1 MRKGLLVFSCLAG
14 VAWGEGKTYAVVV
27 GIDNYLN
34 PNVPKLRYAVSDA
47 NIFAQAL
54 KQTLKVP
61 DAQLFLL
68 TTDSPDDASHPR
80 AVNIANRLAWLNS
93 HVKREDTIIFY
104 FAGHGITMDKQPY
117 LLTEESD
124 NSNTLT
130 LGVSSL
136 PGAALMDY
144 LSKVKAANVW
154 LVLDACRN
162 SSSRDTNS
170 LGDVSFTRTD
180 VGQDRS
186 ATMFSCKI
194 GERSWESE
202 EFQHGFYTYYL
213 VSGLKEKAVDEKGEI
228 NLQGL
233 SDYVGSQ
240 VPVAVGKMGQKQT
253 PWLSYGGG
261 DRWVLAR
268 GMAPASGKAAV
279 KPDAELA
286 QYVAKLEMTQAE
298 LDRETARRV
307 AAEAR
312 AQMLEGKR
320 IELEQ
325 RLAILEKKLG
335 LKGSQTAAAPTQPN
349 TMAYGDRGLGG
360 SDQSEALRSEVT
372 RLKAE
377 NRALNDRLTE
387 LGANLGKV
395 GMVSREAFILKDEMV
410 QSNDQFDA
418 KQDVTSQFER
428 YLELGENAMT
438 QYERSAQPAVEAYK
452 PSSQEAQELAALE
465 KRQTLTMETNKVLR
479 ARRQTAEA
487 QIKSLEAQV
496 VYYKTRADYYSAE
509 LALAKKENAEL
520 RKENKRRGEE
530 LQKLQDTITRM
541 KRESDLKSVAQA
553 KDMDAYFKWRDNHP
567 QEFEPVRSGRN
578 PWEYQAV
585 QRMPYLLELKVEE
598 AQSFPSKNK

>member
-1 MRKGLLVFSCLAG
+1 MRKGLLAFSCLTSL
-14 VAWGEGKTYAVVV
+14 AWGEGKTYAVVV

-61 DAQLFLL
+61 DGQLFLL
-68 TTDSPDDASHPR
+68 TSDSPDDASHPR

-162 SSSRDTNS
+162 SASREPSS

-202 EFQHGFYTYYL
+202 EFKHGFYTYYL
-213 VSGLKEKAVDEKGEI
+213 VAGLREKAVDDKGEI

-233 SDYVGSQ
+233 SDFVGSQ
-240 VPVAVGKMGQKQT
+240 VPVAVSKMGQKQT

-268 GMAPASGKAAV
+268 GLRPASGKAAV

-320 IELEQ
+320 AELEQ

-335 LKGSQTAAAPTQPN
+335 LKTGPTAESAPANPV
-349 TMAYGDRGLGG
+349 AYGDRGLG
-360 SDQSEALRSEVT
+360 SADQSEALKSEVT
-372 RLKAE
+372 RLKTE
-377 NRALNDRLTE
+377 NRSLNERLAKLE
-387 LGANLGKV
+387 ENLSKV
-395 GMVSREAFILKDEMV
+395 GMVSREAFVLKDDMV
-410 QSNDQFDA
+410 QATEQFDA

-438 QYERSAQPAVEAYK
+438 QVERAATPLVTTRQPG
-452 PSSQEAQELAALE
+452 PQEAKELEVLE
-465 KRQTLTMETNKVLR
+465 KRQMVTLETNKVLR
-479 ARRQTAEA
+479 ARRETAETR
-487 QIKSLEAQV
+487 IKSLEAQY
-496 VYYKTRADYYSAE
+496 VYFKTRAEYYEAE
-509 LALAKKENAEL
+509 LAREQKRAQQLEKQL
-520 RKENKRRGEE
+520 RETERDAIQTQN
-530 LQKLQDTITRM
+530 KLQDRIVINSEAM
-541 KRESDLKSVAQA
+541 DKFKRWQI
-553 KDMDAYFKWRDNHP
+553 NHP
-567 QEFEPVRSGRN
+567 DEFEPVRARRN
-578 PWEYQAV
+578 PWEVQAA
-585 QRMPYLLELKVEE
+585 QGMQYILKLNIPE
-598 AQSFPSKNK
+598 AQSFPAREK

>member
-1 MRKGLLVFSCLAG
+1 MRKGLLVFSCLSSLTAA
-14 VAWGEGKTYAVVV
+14 AWGEGKTYAVVV

-61 DAQLFLL
+61 DGQLFLL
-68 TTDSPDDASHPR
+68 TSDSPDDGSHPR

-162 SSSRDTNS
+162 SASRDSNS
-170 LGDVSFTRTD
+170 VGDVSFTRTD

-202 EFQHGFYTYYL
+202 EFGHGFYTYYL
-213 VSGLKEKAVDEKGEI
+213 VAGLREKAVDEKGEI

-268 GMAPASGKAAV
+268 GLAPASGKAPV
-279 KPDAELA
+279 KADAELA

-298 LDRETARRV
+298 LNRETSRRV

-320 IELEQ
+320 LELEQ

-335 LKGSQTAAAPTQPN
+335 LKSGSTAAETSQANPV
-349 TMAYGDRGLGG
+349 AYGDRGLGN
-360 SDQSEALRSEVT
+360 SDQSEALKSEVT
-372 RLKAE
+372 RLKTE
-377 NRALNDRLTE
+377 NRSLNERLAKLE
-387 LGANLGKV
+387 ENLGKV
-395 GMVSREAFILKDEMV
+395 GMVSREAFVLKEDMV
-410 QSNDQFDA
+410 QATEQFDA

-428 YLELGENAMT
+428 YLELGENALT
-438 QYERSAQPAVEAYK
+438 QFEKAAKPVVGEHKPSAQEA
-452 PSSQEAQELAALE
+452 AELDILQ
-465 KRQTLTMETNKVLR
+465 KRQMVTLETNKVLR
-479 ARRQTAEA
+479 ARRETAEA
-487 QIKSLEAQV
+487 RIKSLEAQ
-496 VYYKTRADYYSAE
+496 YLYFKTRADYYAAE
-509 LALAKKENAEL
+509 LAAEQKRSAALKKQLTDTEINSELELEKL
-520 RKENKRRGEE
+520 RKKAV
-530 LQKLQDTITRM
+530 IA
-541 KRESDLKSVAQA
+541 SDE
-553 KDMDAYFKWRDNHP
+553 MEAYEAWKINHP
-567 QEFEPVRSGRN
+567 KEFEPVRSHRD
-578 PWEYQAV
+578 PWQVEAP
-585 QRMPYLLELKVEE
+585 QRMQFLLKVDVPE
-598 AQSFPSKNK
+598 AQAFPTKKP

>member
-61 DAQLFLL
+61 ESQLFLL
-68 TTDSPDDASHPR
+68 TSDSPDDASHPR

-162 SSSRDTNS
+162 SASREPNS

-202 EFQHGFYTYYL
+202 EFEHGFYTYYL
-213 VSGLKEKAVDEKGEI
+213 VAGLREKAVDDKGEI

-233 SDYVGSQ
+233 SDFVGSQ
-240 VPVAVGKMGQKQT
+240 VPVAVAKMGQKQT

-268 GMAPASGKAAV
+268 GLKPASGKAAV
-279 KPDAELA
+279 KADAELA

-335 LKGSQTAAAPTQPN
+335 LKSGPTAAAPTAPN
-349 TMAYGDRGLGG
+349 TLAYGDRGLGNA
-360 SDQSEALRSEVT
+360 DQREALKAEVT

-377 NRALNDRLTE
+377 NTSLNQRLAKLE
-387 LGANLGKV
+387 ENMKQI
-395 GMVSREAFILKDEMV
+395 GMVSREAFVLQDDMV
-410 QSNDQFDA
+410 QATDQFDA

-438 QYERSAQPAVEAYK
+438 QFERAAKPAVTTRT
-452 PSSQEAQELAALE
+452 PSQQEARELEILE
-465 KRQTLTMETNKVLR
+465 KRQIVTMETNKVLR
-479 ARRQTAEA
+479 ARRETAEA
-487 QIKSLEAQV
+487 RIKSLESQLA
-496 VYYKTRADYYSAE
+496 YFKTRADYYAAQLAAMEKKYEDKKLE
-509 LALAKKENAEL
+509 LNQANQTYL
-520 RKENKRRGEE
+520 REKMLLEQKAVASSKR
-530 LQKLQDTITRM
+530 QD
-541 KRESDLKSVAQA
+541 EY
-553 KDMDAYFKWRDNHP
+553 DAWERNHP
-567 QEFEPVRSGRN
+567 EYEPIRSGKN
-578 PWEYQAV
+578 PWQYQAV
-585 QRMPYLLELKVEE
+585 QRMPYLLELNVPE
-598 AQSFPSKNK
+598 AQYFPAKDK

>member
-1 MRKGLLVFSCLAG
+1 MMRKGLLVLSCLAG
-14 VAWGEGKTYAVVV
+14 AAWGEGKTYAVVV

-47 NIFAQAL
+47 NIFAQAI

-61 DAQLFLL
+61 EAQVFLL
-68 TTDSPDDASHPR
+68 TSDSPDDASHPR

-104 FAGHGITMDKQPY
+104 FAGHGISMDKQPY

-162 SSSRDTNS
+162 SASREPNS

-213 VSGLKEKAVDEKGEI
+213 VAGLKEKAVDDKGEI

-240 VPVAVGKMGQKQT
+240 VPVAVAKLNQKQT

-268 GMAPASGKAAV
+268 GMKPASGKAAV
-279 KPDAELA
+279 KSDVELA

-325 RLAILEKKLG
+325 RLAVLEKKLG
-335 LKGSQTAAAPTQPN
+335 LKTGQTAATEPAAPNPL
-349 TMAYGDRGLGG
+349 AYGDRGLGNA
-360 SDQSEALRSEVT
+360 DQSEALKSEVT
-372 RLKAE
+372 RLKTE
-377 NRALNDRLTE
+377 NRALNDRLAKLE
-387 LGANLGKV
+387 ENMNKV
-395 GMVSREAFILKDEMV
+395 GLVSREAFVLQDDMV
-410 QSNDQFDA
+410 QANDQFDA

-438 QYERSAQPAVEAYK
+438 QFERAAAPAVNQFK
-452 PSSQEAQELAALE
+452 PGAQEARELEVLE
-465 KRQTLTMETNKVLR
+465 KRQMLTLETNKVLR
-479 ARRQTAEA
+479 ARRETADA
-487 QIKSLEAQV
+487 RIKSLEAQY
-496 VYYKTRADYYSAE
+496 VYFKTRAEYYAAE
-509 LALAKKENAEL
+509 LAAEKKLRAEAIVQLRQTERNARATQLEL
-520 RKENKRRGEE
+520 EKKIVLSGERVDE
-530 LQKLQDTITRM
+530 FLRWKI
-541 KRESDLKSVAQA
+541 
-553 KDMDAYFKWRDNHP
+553 NHP
-567 QEFEPVRSGRN
+567 NPEFEPARGKRN
-578 PWEYQAV
+578 PWEVQAA
-585 QRMPYLLELKVEE
+585 QRMQYLLQVTVPE
-598 AQSFPSKNK
+598 ARSFPPRKQ

>member
-1 MRKGLLVFSCLAG
+1 MRKGLLVFCCLAG

-47 NIFAQAL
+47 NIFAQAI
-54 KQTLKVP
+54 KQTLKIP
-61 DAQLFLL
+61 DTQLFLL
-68 TTDSPDDASHPR
+68 TSDSPEDASHPR

-93 HVKREDTIIFY
+93 HVKRQDTIIFY

-162 SSSRDTNS
+162 SVSREPNS

-202 EFQHGFYTYYL
+202 EYQHGFYTYFL
-213 VSGLKEKAVDEKGEI
+213 VAGLKEKAVDDKGEI

-240 VPVAVGKMGQKQT
+240 VPVAVGKMNQKQT

-268 GMAPASGKAAV
+268 GMKPASGKVAV
-279 KPDAELA
+279 KSDAELA
-286 QYVAKLEMTQAE
+286 QYMAKLEMTQAE
-298 LDRETARRV
+298 LDKETARRV

-335 LKGSQTAAAPTQPN
+335 LKSGPTAAAPSAPN
-349 TMAYGDRGLGG
+349 AVAYGDRGLGNA
-360 SDQSEALRSEVT
+360 DQTDALKSEVS
-372 RLKAE
+372 RLKTE
-377 NRALNDRLTE
+377 NRSLNERLAKLE
-387 LGANLGKV
+387 ENMSKV
-395 GMVSREAFILKDEMV
+395 GMVSREAFVLQDDMV
-410 QSNDQFDA
+410 QANDQFDA

-438 QYERSAQPAVEAYK
+438 QFERAAAPAVTQFK
-452 PSSQEAQELAALE
+452 PSTQEARELEALE
-465 KRQTLTMETNKVLR
+465 KRQMVTLETNKVLR
-479 ARRQTAEA
+479 ARRETAEA
-487 QIKSLEAQV
+487 RIKSLEAQY
-496 VYYKTRADYYSAE
+496 VYFKTRAEYYAAE
-509 LALAKKENAEL
+509 LALEK
-520 RKENKRRGEE
+520 KRREEVERRLHETERNARLEKLELEKKTILTGERVDE
-530 LQKLQDTITRM
+530 YLRWK
-541 KRESDLKSVAQA
+541 
-553 KDMDAYFKWRDNHP
+553 FNHP
-567 QEFEPVRSGRN
+567 DPEFQPVRAKRD
-578 PWEYQAV
+578 PWEVQAA
-585 QRMPYLLELKVEE
+585 QRMQYLLQVTVPE
-598 AQSFPSKNK
+598 AQSFPPLKQ

>member
-1 MRKGLLVFSCLAG
+1 M
-14 VAWGEGKTYAVVV
+14 AWGEGKTYAVVV

-47 NIFAQAL
+47 NIFAQSL

-61 DAQLFLL
+61 DTNLFLL
-68 TTDSPDDASHPR
+68 TSDSPDDASHPR

-124 NSNTLT
+124 NSNSLT

-144 LSKVKAANVW
+144 LSKVKAGNVW

-162 SSSRDTNS
+162 SSSRDVNS

-202 EFQHGFYTYYL
+202 EFEHGFYSYYL
-213 VSGLKEKAVDEKGEI
+213 VAGLREKAVDDKGEI

-240 VPVAVGKMGQKQT
+240 VPLAVGKLGQKQT

-268 GMAPASGKAAV
+268 GMKPASGKTAS

-298 LDRETARRV
+298 LDKETARRV

-325 RLAILEKKLG
+325 RLAVLEKKLG
-335 LKGSQTAAAPTQPN
+335 LKGGQTAAAPSEPN
-349 TMAYGDRGLGG
+349 PLAYGDRGLGN
-360 SDQSEALRSEVT
+360 SDQTEALRSEVT
-372 RLKAE
+372 RLKTE
-377 NRALNDRLTE
+377 NRALNDRLAE
-387 LGANLGKV
+387 LGQNMSKV

-410 QSNDQFDA
+410 QSTESFDS

-428 YLELGENAMT
+428 YLELGENALT
-438 QYERSAQPAVEAYK
+438 QYERAAQPAVEAYK
-452 PSSQEAQELAALE
+452 PGAQEALELAALE
-465 KRQTLTMETNKVLR
+465 KRQALTLETNKVLR
-479 ARRQTAEA
+479 ARRQTAES
-487 QIKSLEAQV
+487 QIKALETQV
-496 VYYKTRADYYSAE
+496 VYFKTRADYYAAE
-509 LALAKKENAEL
+509 LALVRKENAEL
-520 RKENKRRGEE
+520 RKENELRGTE
-530 LQKLQDTITRM
+530 LRQLRQTIATM
-541 KRESDLKSVAQA
+541 KREAELKTVAQA

-567 QEFEPVRSGRN
+567 VEFEPRRSGRN

-585 QRMPYLLELKVEE
+585 QRMPYLLELKVQE
-598 AQSFPSKNK
+598 AQSFPSKNQ